1 MIILIISIILK
12 LLIQK
17 LFSLMKIK
25 IDKVHIYSTIVVL
38 IITNTYCI
46 IYNHSTEYIVLISS
60 ILILLTYCLVNIPGA
75 YLTSIRI
82 RIFELVY
89 KNNSEITLIEF
100 DRLIND
106 KILFEERFQ
115 RLKNFNLL
123 LIENDMYQLNS
134 NKLLL
139 LIKFVKV
146 MKLIF
151 KKLNR
156 Y

>member
-139 LIKFVKV
+139 LIKFVKL